1 MPNKHKKI
9 NNPTVSPIKKG
20 SKVFKSMGKSLNDKK
35 DLRDKIEKI
44 ENFVSNELHKFDE
57 ENLDANNI
65 LYLRSDQ
72 LISENSENDLEK
84 NQLNLNE
91 LKKIIREIVIE
102 EIEKN
107 SKINIC
113 RIIIMEKT
121 FKHTEVEARLLKKW
135 EETNSFRAGVHS
147 KKSSSFPFQ

>member
-1 MPNKHKKI
+1 MPNKNKKI
-9 NNPTVSPIKKG
+9 NNPTVSPIQKG
-20 SKVFKSMGKSLNDKK
+20 SKVFKSMGKSLNDEK

-84 NQLNLNE
+84 NQLNLSE

-107 SKINIC
+107 SK
-113 RIIIMEKT
+113 
-121 FKHTEVEARLLKKW
+121 
-135 EETNSFRAGVHS
+135 
-147 KKSSSFPFQ
+147 

>member
-1 MPNKHKKI
+1 MPNKNKKI
-9 NNPTVSPIKKG
+9 NNPTVSPIQKG
-20 SKVFKSMGKSLNDKK
+20 SNVFKSMGKSLNDKK

-44 ENFVSNELHKFDE
+44 ENFVSNELQKFDK
-57 ENLDANNI
+57 ENLDDNKI

-107 SKINIC
+107 SK
-113 RIIIMEKT
+113 
-121 FKHTEVEARLLKKW
+121 
-135 EETNSFRAGVHS
+135 
-147 KKSSSFPFQ
+147 

>member
-1 MPNKHKKI
+1 MPNKNKKI
-9 NNPTVSPIKKG
+9 NNPTVSPIQKG
-20 SKVFKSMGKSLNDKK
+20 SKVFKSMGKSLNDEK

-44 ENFVSNELHKFDE
+44 ENFVSNELQKFDK
-57 ENLDANNI
+57 ENLDANKI

-107 SKINIC
+107 SK
-113 RIIIMEKT
+113 
-121 FKHTEVEARLLKKW
+121 
-135 EETNSFRAGVHS
+135 
-147 KKSSSFPFQ
+147 

>member
-1 MPNKHKKI
+1 
-9 NNPTVSPIKKG
+9 
-20 SKVFKSMGKSLNDKK
+20 MGKSLNDKK

-44 ENFVSNELHKFDE
+44 ENFVSNELQKFDE
-57 ENLDANNI
+57 ENLDANKI

-72 LISENSENDLEK
+72 LISKNSENDLEK

-107 SKINIC
+107 SK
-113 RIIIMEKT
+113 
-121 FKHTEVEARLLKKW
+121 
-135 EETNSFRAGVHS
+135 
-147 KKSSSFPFQ
+147 

>member
-1 MPNKHKKI
+1 MPNKNKKI
-9 NNPTVSPIKKG
+9 NNPTVSPIQKG
-20 SKVFKSMGKSLNDKK
+20 SKVFKSMGKSLNDEK

-57 ENLDANNI
+57 NSLDTNKI

-107 SKINIC
+107 SK
-113 RIIIMEKT
+113 
-121 FKHTEVEARLLKKW
+121 
-135 EETNSFRAGVHS
+135 
-147 KKSSSFPFQ
+147 

>member
-1 MPNKHKKI
+1 MPNKNKKI
-9 NNPTVSPIKKG
+9 NNPTVSSIQKG
-20 SKVFKSMGKSLNDKK
+20 SKVLKSVGKSLNDKK

-44 ENFVSNELHKFDE
+44 ENFVSNELQKFDE
-57 ENLDANNI
+57 KNLDANKI

-72 LISENSENDLEK
+72 LISENSKNDLEK

-107 SKINIC
+107 SK
-113 RIIIMEKT
+113 
-121 FKHTEVEARLLKKW
+121 
-135 EETNSFRAGVHS
+135 
-147 KKSSSFPFQ
+147 

>member
-1 MPNKHKKI
+1 MAYKQKKI
-9 NNPTVSPIKKG
+9 NIPTASSIQKG
-20 SKVFKSMGKSLNDKK
+20 SKVSKSMVKSQNNKK
-35 DLRDKIEKI
+35 NLIDKIEKI
-44 ENFVSNELHKFDE
+44 ENFVSNELDKIDE

-84 NQLNLNE
+84 NQLNLSE

-107 SKINIC
+107 SK
-113 RIIIMEKT
+113 
-121 FKHTEVEARLLKKW
+121 
-135 EETNSFRAGVHS
+135 
-147 KKSSSFPFQ
+147 

>member
-1 MPNKHKKI
+1 MPNKNKKI
-9 NNPTVSPIKKG
+9 NNPTVSPIQKG
-20 SKVFKSMGKSLNDKK
+20 SKDFKSVGKSLNDEK

-44 ENFVSNELHKFDE
+44 ENFVSNELQKFEE
-57 ENLDANNI
+57 ENLDANKI

-107 SKINIC
+107 SK
-113 RIIIMEKT
+113 
-121 FKHTEVEARLLKKW
+121 
-135 EETNSFRAGVHS
+135 
-147 KKSSSFPFQ
+147 

>member
-1 MPNKHKKI
+1 MPNKNKKI
-9 NNPTVSPIKKG
+9 NKPTVSPIQKG
-20 SKVFKSMGKSLNDKK
+20 SKVFKSMGKSLNDEK

-44 ENFVSNELHKFDE
+44 ENFVSNELQKFDK
-57 ENLDANNI
+57 ENLDDNKI

-84 NQLNLNE
+84 NQLNLSE

-107 SKINIC
+107 SK
-113 RIIIMEKT
+113 
-121 FKHTEVEARLLKKW
+121 
-135 EETNSFRAGVHS
+135 
-147 KKSSSFPFQ
+147 

>member
-1 MPNKHKKI
+1 
-9 NNPTVSPIKKG
+9 
-20 SKVFKSMGKSLNDKK
+20 MGKSLNDKK

-72 LISENSENDLEK
+72 LISEDSEKDLEK
-84 NQLNLNE
+84 IQLNLNE

-107 SKINIC
+107 SK
-113 RIIIMEKT
+113 
-121 FKHTEVEARLLKKW
+121 
-135 EETNSFRAGVHS
+135 
-147 KKSSSFPFQ
+147 

>member
-1 MPNKHKKI
+1 
-9 NNPTVSPIKKG
+9 
-20 SKVFKSMGKSLNDKK
+20 MGKSLNDKK

-44 ENFVSNELHKFDE
+44 ENFVSNELQKFDE
-57 ENLDANNI
+57 ENLDANKI

-107 SKINIC
+107 SK
-113 RIIIMEKT
+113 
-121 FKHTEVEARLLKKW
+121 
-135 EETNSFRAGVHS
+135 
-147 KKSSSFPFQ
+147 

>member
-1 MPNKHKKI
+1 MPNKNKKI
-9 NNPTVSPIKKG
+9 NNPTVSPIQRG
-20 SKVFKSMGKSLNDKK
+20 SKVLKSLGKPLNDKK

-44 ENFVSNELHKFDE
+44 ENFVSNELQKFDE
-57 ENLDANNI
+57 ENLDANKI

-72 LISENSENDLEK
+72 LISAKSENDLEK

-107 SKINIC
+107 SK
-113 RIIIMEKT
+113 
-121 FKHTEVEARLLKKW
+121 
-135 EETNSFRAGVHS
+135 
-147 KKSSSFPFQ
+147 